1 MICRCR
7 TVFRVLKK
15 IGGEENEHIKN
26 TINTQKDKEGKYK
39 PYCGIVLRFLGRKFA
54 KQK

>member
-1 MICRCR
+1 MSDS
-7 TVFRVLKK
+7 VASVEK

-26 TINTQKDKEGKYK
+26 TINAQKDKEGKYK
-39 PYCGIVLRFLGRKFA
+39 PYCGVVLRFLGRKFA